1 MKKLSLIAMVSL
13 AVIFF
18 AVLAPAALASQPPVD
33 TTTLYVATIGWGPR
47 RADPVRAYD
56 TGSGE
61 LIFNCYDTLIAFD
74 REKHWKFVPSLAVN
88 VPDPVTVTLTLENTT
103 VVDLANCTDSWWKA
117 VPDDGFS
124 YHINVPYGKPLEA
137 LVTIYL
143 EKYDGA
149 TLKEVRAWTINTV
162 TAGATVRI
170 EVYRVYYDFILRTD
184 PVIKFYDYT
193 GAEVGTFGIDD
204 VIYSIKR
211 GLVQDQYGSPMWMFY
226 KPFFD
231 EMNSDAW
238 DTNETKDAW
247 LLSHLID
254 SALEDVS
261 SGTTPIV
268 RVNLG
273 FGFPDDAFKQIMSQT
288 WASILDKGWC
298 ISKGCWDGE
307 LFSDDGRYT
316 GSTAGNDIPD
326 WFESWRHCAA
336 FGGVSPI
343 QAIKP
348 ENFAGSGPY
357 RVTVASSTLNK
368 VIFER
373 NENYWKGWPAE
384 GCGGYLQKIVI
395 DYIADWG
402 ARRDAFIA
410 CDYDVCAVPRAYMAD
425 LVEPDTPPGDPLY
438 DPYTNYVD
446 VPIKTIKN
454 IPALTLD
461 AMHYTFTINPVSEY
475 VGTGSLKDG
484 GGIPLDF
491 FNNTHVRRAWNYAF
505 NWSNYIRDAY
515 YGEALYRKNPL
526 VYGLAPDYYLP
537 DSVLPP
543 YKESLQKAMEELQ
556 QAHFIVDGQDK
567 TVWETGFYLKIAYNS
582 GNDQRRIACQMIS
595 TFFATLST
603 YAGRTGPPFRVEVI
617 ELTWNDILDK
627 MENFELPT
635 WIMGWL
641 ADFAHADNWVRP
653 YMHSYGDFSYFQN
666 YTSWNGWTEPGP
678 VTRKDKDTLID
689 LGLKATDPNV
699 KKQCYEDLQR
709 IYARDAPSLPLAQP
723 MGRRWCKYWVK
734 GWYYNY
740 LYPSQYYY
748 HLWKHDTCWFDITGT
763 TPGVYDDVTNA
774 RDVTYLI
781 LHFGA
786 RAPAPGFEDPKWV
799 GTYGWGGVDPYGDRV
814 CNARDVTWTILH
826 FGHRPPGTP

>member
-1 MKKLSLIAMVSL
+1 MKKLSLMAMVALAAMLL
-13 AVIFF
+13 AVF
-18 AVLAPAALASQPPVD
+18 APAVSAAQPPVD

-61 LIFNCYDTLIAFD
+61 LLFNCYDTLIVMD
-74 REKHWKFVPSLAVN
+74 HEKHWKFLPSLATN
-88 VPDPVTVTLTLENTT
+88 VPNPVEIELPLENTT
-103 VVDLANCTDSWWKA
+103 VVNPEHPYCSYWKT
-117 VPDDGFS
+117 VPDDGFK
-124 YHINVPYGKPLEA
+124 YHIMTDKA
-137 LVTIYL
+137 LTVLNTITIA
-143 EKYDGA
+143 KQNPDGSVV
-149 TLKEVRAWTINTV
+149 EMRSWTIKKV
-162 TAGATVRI
+162 
-170 EVYRVYYDFILRTD
+170 EVVDSTIKLTLYRVVYDFILRTD

-204 VIYSIKR
+204 VVYSFKR

-238 DTNETKDAW
+238 DTGDPEDAW
-247 LLSHLID
+247 ELSYLID
-254 SALEDVS
+254 KAIEIISTDPP
-261 SGTTPIV
+261 TV
-268 RVNLG
+268 RFNLA
-273 FGFPDDAFKQIMSQT
+273 FGFPDDAYKQIMSQT
-288 WASILDKGWC
+288 WASILDKDWC
-298 ISKGCWDGE
+298 IGKGCWNGD
-307 LFSDDGRYT
+307 LFSDANTNGY
-316 GSTAGNDIPD
+316 PD
-326 WFESWRHCAA
+326 WFEAPPTGWRHIS
-336 FGGVSPI
+336 VSPI
-343 QAIKP
+343 QAITP
-348 ENFAGSGPY
+348 ANYAGSGPY

-368 VIFER
+368 VVFER
-373 NENYWKGWPAE
+373 NVNYWKGWPAE
-384 GCGGYLQKIVI
+384 GCGGYLERVVI
-395 DYIADWG
+395 DYIADWA

-410 CDYDVCAVPRAYMAD
+410 CDYDVCAVPRAFMAD
-425 LVEPDTPPGDPLY
+425 LVEPDVPPGDPLY

-505 NWSNYIRDAY
+505 HGANYIRDAY
-515 YGEALYRKNPL
+515 YGEALFRKNPL
-526 VYGLAPDYYLP
+526 VYGLSPDYYLP

-543 YKESLQKAMEELQ
+543 YYESLQKAMEELQ
-556 QAHFIVDGQDK
+556 QAHFLVDGVDK

-595 TFFATLST
+595 TFFSSLST
-603 YAGRTGPPFRVEVI
+603 YNGRTGPPFTVEVI
-617 ELTWNDILDK
+617 ELSWPDILDK
-627 MENFELPT
+627 FENFELPT
-635 WIMGWL
+635 WIIGWL
-641 ADFAHADNWVRP
+641 ADFAHADNWMRP
-653 YMHSYGDFSYFQN
+653 YMHSFGDFSYFQN
-666 YTSWNGWTEPGP
+666 YTSWNGWTTPGP
-678 VTRKDKDTLID
+678 KTGMDKDTLID
-689 LGLKATDPNV
+689 LALKTTNDTL
-699 KKQCYEDLQR
+699 KRICYEDLQW
-709 IYARDAPSLPLAQP
+709 IYSLDAPSLPLAQA

-740 LYPSQYYY
+740 LYPSQFYY
-748 HLWKHDTCWFDITGT
+748 HLWKHDTCWFDITGA
-763 TPGVYDDVTNA
+763 TPGVYDDATNA

-786 RAPAPGFEDPKWV
+786 RPPAPGYEDPKWV

-814 CNARDVTWTILH
+814 CNARDITWTILH
-826 FGHRPPGTP
+826 FGHRPPGKP